1 MTKVVKKNKRVL
13 VLCPSPEGTAATQRL
28 KYEQY
33 LGLLKEQGYNFTISS
48 FQTQRFWEIIYKPG
62 RTVEKIFWT
71 LVGYLRR
78 SIDLLRAPFYD
89 AVFVNLWVTPAW
101 DAILRATTFFLQ

>member
-48 FQTQRFWEIIYKPG
+48 FQTQRFWEIIY
-62 RTVEKIFWT
+62 IN
-71 LVGYLRR
+71 LVAQLKKFSGHW
-78 SIDLLRAPFYD
+78 S
-89 AVFVNLWVTPAW
+89 
-101 DAILRATTFFLQ
+101 ATCDVVSTCCVLHFTMQSL